1 MSVRVIVLPSLP
13 SPPHGTVKFHISK
26 ERPNTFQNSSSPKKV
41 RSNTKAGTLTT
52 FHPEQIFVFHFMLCR
67 ELPASPHKGDVSS
80 LIRVGHCGEAPV
92 PAISYSVT
100 TGWHFSNSA
109 GRTLVGAEIS
119 ESLTWHQ
126 ACYILLWT
134 TARNHLLIF
143 TFLILCWLKKKKKKV
158 IIWCYHFCQ
167 SWFPRSRCKGH
178 IHPQISYFK
187 PWFYIHK
194 FTSRKHWYVLNKTD
208 FACAGATAVSAALHK
223 DDKRGRKTCSQKCK
237 SYGHLCKFP
246 QNKLDIFTISDFP
259 G

>member
-13 SPPHGTVKFHISK
+13 SPPRGTVKFHISK

-100 TGWHFSNSA
+100 TGWHFSNGA
-109 GRTLVGAEIS
+109 GRTLVGTEIS

-143 TFLILCWLKKKKKKV
+143 TFLILCWLKKKKKGNNLVLSFLPVLIPKV
-158 IIWCYHFCQ
+158 KMQGTHTSSNLLFQALILYTQVYIQKALICTQQNRFRMC
-167 SWFPRSRCKGH
+167 RS
-178 IHPQISYFK
+178 Y
-187 PWFYIHK
+187 
-194 FTSRKHWYVLNKTD
+194 
-208 FACAGATAVSAALHK
+208 
-223 DDKRGRKTCSQKCK
+223 CSL
-237 SYGHLCKFP
+237 SSP
-246 QNKLDIFTISDFP
+246 T
-259 G
+259 